1 MNSLNFGMLHTCKVI
16 STSQDQ
22 KLNFTSGTAVFTV
35 GSVLTG
41 ATSKARGTIKSI
53 TLSSGSWSSGNAA
66 GYLILSNV
74 SGTFESESISDTGT
88 GRATAS
94 GPAIPHTNGVGTP
107 QTTTVITEY
116 ACKFANTRQPGGSL
130 PYYESGKYVASETIV
145 FLPADAV
152 VMEGDHITS
161 TESGYNH
168 TYEVTNVSMYE
179 NFFSGS
185 IDHIE
190 ASLTAVEK
198 R

>member
-1 MNSLNFGMLHTCKVI
+1 MNQLVTLAQAGAPVLRSHT
-16 STSQDQ
+16 D
-22 KLNFTSGTAVFTV
+22 
-35 GSVLTG
+35 
-41 ATSKARGTIKSI
+41 
-53 TLSSGSWSSGNAA
+53 
-66 GYLILSNV
+66 
-74 SGTFESESISDTGT
+74 
-88 GRATAS
+88 
-94 GPAIPHTNGVGTP
+94 GVGTKLA
-107 QTTTVITEY
+107 VIPEY

-168 TYEVTNVSMYE
+168 TYEVTNVSIYE

-190 ASLTAVEK
+190 ASLKAVEK